1 MIAHTPTQKFPRLK
15 FNEIDYPESDG
26 EPMAETDS
34 HLTLIAYLLAMLRSF
49 FESREVYVGGN
60 MLMYYEEGDPTQC
73 VAPDLFVVFNTTPER
88 RRSWF
93 IWKENKAPD
102 VIFEFTSKSTRLQ
115 DRGAKK
121 DCMPCS
127 ASRNTFV

>member
-73 VAPDLFVVFNTTPER
+73 VAPDLFVVFNTTP
-88 RRSWF
+88 
-93 IWKENKAPD
+93 
-102 VIFEFTSKSTRLQ
+102 
-115 DRGAKK
+115 RGGARGLSGKK
-121 DCMPCS
+121 IKRP
-127 ASRNTFV
+127 T